1 MYVQLMMMNTLIFP
15 VLCFI
20 ITINDYWYDSF
31 AMSFVMYV
39 RFRACLQ
46 LVIIIYNGVK

>member
-1 MYVQLMMMNTLIFP
+1 MQSISDDEYAYISCFV
-15 VLCFI
+15 FI
-20 ITINDYWYDSF
+20 ITINGYWYDSF
-31 AMSFVMYV
+31 AMSIVIYV